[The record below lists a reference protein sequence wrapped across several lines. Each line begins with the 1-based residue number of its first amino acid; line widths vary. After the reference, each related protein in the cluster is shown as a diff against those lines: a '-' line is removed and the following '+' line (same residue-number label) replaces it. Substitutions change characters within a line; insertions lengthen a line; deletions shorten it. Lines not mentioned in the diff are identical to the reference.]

1 MSIKE
6 KIKKKK
12 KIVTGNRL
20 VASGAERTSLGVVM
34 DLTVGHTLVNEERS
48 ALEQHVAI
56 LQVGMVGQTENN
68 NLIIV
73 LAKDPYSY
81 AHPR

>member
-1 MSIKE
+1 MRLNGCCFFTQVLWGESIKE

-56 LQVGMVGQTENN
+56 LQVDMVGKTE
-68 NLIIV
+68 
-73 LAKDPYSY
+73 K
-81 AHPR
+81 